1 MGSPAVI
8 FQANFEYKWHIGGYD
23 YLEYMNRPE
32 AFDKTKHL
40 RDEYKDFIDYMQN
53 SEKSD
58 GLFDA
63 ESDLLNAEQIEAYRC
78 QETIS
83 QSEGCPKY
91 YGVISFRND
100 FLQETGVLAADGRL
114 DVGLLK
120 QLTREGMSELI
131 GTSRKLDAA
140 NVYWNAA
147 IHTNTDNIH
156 VHYTLCEYHRK
167 ENRRAV
173 YRDGD
178 MLELK
183 AFEALKSKVVNRLL
197 GNDFS
202 KQLTEFERGVLLNG
216 IRMSAPSCKE
226 QLVDL
231 ARVLPPEGGWQYN
244 RPKMRKYREQID
256 RCAMSIIR
264 SDESL
269 SQSFDEYIKKLDSRA
284 VDLRDNIYGSNK
296 TQRYLDFKKNRLD
309 DFKARAGNIVLKHIA
324 DSELQA
330 LLAAGRGSAHPS
342 EEINLASL
350 GEQKQSVFR
359 DAVIWDASENRA
371 DPSEGKKYD
380 LPPFVEQ
387 LMSLLDIEPPPIDEM
402 YGDYPPPEEIDD
414 FFFGGDDDMESEKS
428 VTVTLSENSADPSE
442 EEKIY
447 CYIRSDDLRLANQY
461 LYNKESEADDYNE
474 AEKLLLRECSR
485 GNILAMES
493 LSKLYSLSKFERQDA
508 ELAEQYKQ
516 SGYQGLL
523 AIEPQAESIII
534 FDQKYSKP
542 PKSKDIRAE
551 VWYKLGRANLYG
563 SGTDKDAAAAYDWM
577 IKSAS
582 LDNATALYA
591 LGSMYRY
598 GQGCEQDDKTA
609 LEYYLRS
616 ANAEKRP
623 SPYAAYA
630 AARMYEHGI
639 GTVADS
645 KSANQY
651 YSQAFFS
658 FSFADEQDKADDR
671 ILYKLGLMYKEGLG
685 TDTDLAAAL
694 DCFRRAGKSNN
705 VQAMFESSCL
715 LLEHPELSEQPEA
728 AVKEA
733 LAALEKAAGLG
744 DTRSIRFLG
753 KQYLSGEYVE
763 KSTDKGIELLNRG
776 RELGDKYC
784 SYALAKLYLSD
795 DCKNLDLAVDALK
808 DAASS
813 EQLRPFANYKLAKI
827 YLDPESEYY
836 DLDKAIESLRIA
848 TEQEQLRPFANYKL
862 AKIYLEDP
870 KHRNEPEA
878 IILLESIAEQNSYA
892 AYRLGRLYLWG
903 TDQMPA
909 DKEKGLAYL
918 QLAAAHDHKG
928 AEQLLDRLAHLS
940 QNRPKPRHRHYV
952 QQRGDVAANLQML
965 LRSISSNMEQAHR
978 AAMREFEQQEWLNE
992 QRGRLY

>member
-114 DVGLLK
+114 DIGLLK

-167 ENRRAV
+167 ENRKAV

-216 IRMSAPSCKE
+216 VRMSVPSCKE

-264 SDESL
+264 SSESL
-269 SQSFDEYIKKLDSRA
+269 SQSYDEYIKKLDSRA

-309 DFKARAGNIVLKHIA
+309 DFKARAGNIILKHIA

-342 EEINLASL
+342 EGTSNLVGAAD
-350 GEQKQSVFR
+350 GFREQLPPRGIR
-359 DAVIWDASENRA
+359 DAIRRA
-371 DPSEGKKYD
+371 TDPK
-380 LPPFVEQ
+380 
-387 LMSLLDIEPPPIDEM
+387 
-402 YGDYPPPEEIDD
+402 
-414 FFFGGDDDMESEKS
+414 
-428 VTVTLSENSADPSE
+428 SADPSE
-442 EEKIY
+442 EELPLPEPPENSSWWDASQSY
-447 CYIRSDDLRLANQY
+447 DP
-461 LYNKESEADDYNE
+461 SEEELMHY
-474 AEKLLLRECSR
+474 
-485 GNILAMES
+485 
-493 LSKLYSLSKFERQDA
+493 
-508 ELAEQYKQ
+508 LAEQEQSSKVSSQKRVTVTLFRKYK
-516 SGYQGLL
+516 
-523 AIEPQAESIII
+523 
-534 FDQKYSKP
+534 
-542 PKSKDIRAE
+542 
-551 VWYKLGRANLYG
+551 
-563 SGTDKDAAAAYDWM
+563 
-577 IKSAS
+577 
-582 LDNATALYA
+582 
-591 LGSMYRY
+591 
-598 GQGCEQDDKTA
+598 
-609 LEYYLRS
+609 
-616 ANAEKRP
+616 
-623 SPYAAYA
+623 
-630 AARMYEHGI
+630 
-639 GTVADS
+639 
-645 KSANQY
+645 
-651 YSQAFFS
+651 
-658 FSFADEQDKADDR
+658 
-671 ILYKLGLMYKEGLG
+671 
-685 TDTDLAAAL
+685 
-694 DCFRRAGKSNN
+694 
-705 VQAMFESSCL
+705 
-715 LLEHPELSEQPEA
+715 
-728 AVKEA
+728 
-733 LAALEKAAGLG
+733 
-744 DTRSIRFLG
+744 
-753 KQYLSGEYVE
+753 
-763 KSTDKGIELLNRG
+763 
-776 RELGDKYC
+776 
-784 SYALAKLYLSD
+784 LAKLYL
-795 DCKNLDLAVDALK
+795 
-808 DAASS
+808 
-813 EQLRPFANYKLAKI
+813 
-827 YLDPESEYY
+827 DPDSGHY
-836 DLDKAIESLRIA
+836 DLDVAIKYLEA
-848 TEQEQLRPFANYKL
+848 AAEQEQLRPFANYKL

-870 KHRNEPEA
+870 ENRNEPKA
-878 IILLESIAEQNSYA
+878 IKLLESIAEQNSSA
-892 AYRLGRLYLWG
+892 AYRLGRLYLLG
-903 TDQMPA
+903 TEQMPA

-918 QLAAAHDHKG
+918 QLAASHDHKG
-928 AEQLLDRLAHLS
+928 AEQLLDRLAHS
-940 QNRPKPRHRHYV
+940 PQNRPKPRCRHYV
-952 QQRGDVAANLQML
+952 QRGNVAANLQTL
-965 LRSISSNMEQAHR
+965 LRSISSDMEQAHR